1 MCIRDR
7 AKADVQLRF
16 NGGIRIDEDTE
27 DMMNALASLVK
38 LKLYEELREKRG
50 GVYGVRVSG
59 FATEIPYEW
68 YRQSIEFTCDPS
80 NVETLIKATMDV
92 IEKIKDEGVAQTDVV
107 KIQEAMLKRAE
118 EALQNNGMWASR
130 IKESYK
136 YKRDLKKV
144 LYDMSFIENL
154 SARDLQKWAR
164 KYLTEKQ
171 FSRFVLLPEG
181 SKDLN

>member
-1 MCIRDR
+1 
-7 AKADVQLRF
+7 
-16 NGGIRIDEDTE
+16 
-27 DMMNALASLVK
+27 
-38 LKLYEELREKRG
+38 
-50 GVYGVRVSG
+50 
-59 FATEIPYEW
+59 
-68 YRQSIEFTCDPS
+68 
-80 NVETLIKATMDV
+80 MDV